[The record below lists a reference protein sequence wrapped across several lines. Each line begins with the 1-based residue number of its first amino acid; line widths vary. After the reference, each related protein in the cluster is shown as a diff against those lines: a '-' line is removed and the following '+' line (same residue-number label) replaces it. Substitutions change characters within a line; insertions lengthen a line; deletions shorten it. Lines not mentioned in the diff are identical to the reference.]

1 MRGFFS
7 SILRRLL
14 GAGGYIVINPAG
26 YEALQSTLAQ
36 TLSHVAALH
45 GEVADAR
52 ERLAET
58 KGGVSQ
64 LQQQLGETLSHMVVL
79 RGEVAE
85 VGTRLAETKSG
96 VSQLQ
101 SESGETLSHIVVLRR
116 EIAEASG
123 RLAETRRGVS
133 QAQSQLGE
141 ILSQVT
147 QSRRQ
152 ANGSGGGARHDTL
165 RCLPLQ
171 LDIAASAHVIADPAG
186 SQPPGESQALAVHY
200 ARLASLVSR
209 HWVAGTGPPVDP
221 YPDDDLSL
229 EYALA
234 AIDAGAIDKS
244 PEAPWH
250 PLLPWRQ
257 LWADPDC
264 GVFLMLG
271 EANAANHGEACYT
284 PLSDVFSLDFRD
296 MRCHRAQDPLA
307 GASGR
312 GGSIWSRLGDRLI
325 ETGAFRR
332 VLFVP
337 LACSDTSIRD
347 WAPEGTMHR
356 RTALALSRLRK
367 ELDVSVLPFSAV
379 LWQQGETEANRTQM
393 SAQAYKMH
401 FHDIVA
407 DLRANGVF
415 APVFAACATFCEADA
430 HPCQNRPT
438 IRQALLELPDSEG
451 GIFAGPDT
459 DAIGPEHRS
468 DGCHFSGH
476 GLDRCAELWRD
487 ALGPRR
493 QLIEKLETMRAPVTR
508 GRS

>member
-1 MRGFFS
+1 MRSFLKN
-7 SILRRLL
+7 ILHRLL
-14 GAGGYIVINPAG
+14 GAGGYVVISPAA
-26 YEALQSTLAQ
+26 YESLRNTLAEAKGGVSQ
-36 TLSHVAALH
+36 LQQQMGETVSHMVALR
-45 GEVADAR
+45 GDVADAG
-52 ERLAET
+52 ERLLET
-58 KGGVSQ
+58 RGGVSQ
-64 LQQQLGETLSHMVVL
+64 LQQQLGEALSHVVVLRGEVADARNLLADTKGGVSQLQSQSGEILSHMVVL
-79 RGEVAE
+79 RREIAAVSGSP
-85 VGTRLAETKSG
+85 ETGSG
-96 VSQLQ
+96 VS
-101 SESGETLSHIVVLRR
+101 
-116 EIAEASG
+116 EA
-123 RLAETRRGVS
+123 RK
-133 QAQSQLGE
+133 
-141 ILSQVT
+141 
-147 QSRRQ
+147 Q
-152 ANGSGGGARHDTL
+152 ANGSGGRALHDSL

-171 LDIAASAHVIADPAG
+171 LDIAANAHVTAIPEG
-186 SQPPGESQALAVHY
+186 SQPQGESQALAVHY

-221 YPDDDLSL
+221 YPDDDLSP

-244 PEAPWH
+244 PDDAWH

-264 GVFLMLG
+264 GVFLVLG

-284 PLSDVFSLDFRD
+284 PMSDVLSLDFRN

-325 ETGAFRR
+325 ESGGFRR

-337 LACSDTSIRD
+337 LACGDTSIRG

-367 ELDVSVLPFSAV
+367 ELGVSVLPFSAV
-379 LWQQGETEANRTQM
+379 LWQQGETEANRSQM

-401 FHDIVA
+401 FHDMVA

-415 APVFAACATFCEADA
+415 APVFAACATFCEAGGG
-430 HPCQNRPT
+430 PCQNRHS
-438 IRQALLELPDSEG
+438 IRQALLELPDAEG

-459 DAIGPEHRS
+459 DAIGPEDRS
-468 DGCHFSGH
+468 DGCHFSAH

-487 ALGPRR
+487 VLRPRR
-493 QLIEKLETMRAPVTR
+493 QLIEKLDTMRASAIR

>member
-1 MRGFFS
+1 MRGFLKN
-7 SILRRLL
+7 ILHWLL
-14 GAGGYIVINPAG
+14 GAGGYVVISPAA
-26 YEALQSTLAQ
+26 YESLRNTLAE
-36 TLSHVAALH
+36 A
-45 GEVADAR
+45 
-52 ERLAET
+52 

-64 LQQQLGETLSHMVVL
+64 LQQQLGEVLSHVVVL
-79 RGEVAE
+79 RGEIADA
-85 VGTRLAETKSG
+85 RDLLAETKGG

-101 SESGETLSHIVVLRR
+101 SQSGETLSHMVALRR
-116 EIAEASG
+116 EIAAVSGPPETASG
-123 RLAETRRGVS
+123 VS
-133 QAQSQLGE
+133 EA
-141 ILSQVT
+141 
-147 QSRRQ
+147 RKQ
-152 ANGSGGGARHDTL
+152 ANGSGGRARHDSL

-171 LDIAASAHVIADPAG
+171 LDIAANAHVTADPAG

-244 PEAPWH
+244 PEASWH

-257 LWADPDC
+257 LWADRDC
-264 GVFLMLG
+264 GIFLVLG

-307 GASGR
+307 GISGH

-325 ETGAFRR
+325 ESGGFRR

-337 LACSDTSIRD
+337 LARGDASIRD

-379 LWQQGETEANRTQM
+379 LWQQGETEANRSQM

-401 FHDIVA
+401 FHDMVA

-415 APVFAACATFCEADA
+415 APVFVACATFCEAGGG
-430 HPCQNRPT
+430 PCQQNRHS
-438 IRQALLELPDSEG
+438 IRQALLELPDAEG

-459 DAIGPEHRS
+459 DAIGPEDRS
-468 DGCHFSGH
+468 DGCHFSAH

-487 ALGPRR
+487 VLRPRR
-493 QLIEKLETMRAPVTR
+493 QLIEKLDTMRASAIR